1 MKNLGVW
8 CFLALGLVACG
19 GGKKREAAP
28 GPAGSDGPMSPAAGP
43 AAAGGMEPASAMG
56 TAPAGRLDPPP
67 SPLPPVHDT
76 PLAPAAPPSD
86 QLEAFLKDL
95 RAAGATEA
103 GVNALLERIKL
114 PEDAKE
120 APAAARAK
128 IIELRTPGGL
138 FGALILLCGD
148 GKTICEDDCDVAFSL
163 KQAPGKAGEL
173 VAARIPPELFSG
185 KKHEVEKA
193 PSFEATGALVVRY
206 EIAPRQ
212 PCQPEEP
219 SEYADELKRALL
231 LKVGDRRI
239 VPWQTYTEWVQNPEP
254 GHNQTVDTTLSW
266 HDGVAEGVHYLGVT
280 RDETEAFSG
289 TAPDIDNPRTETCTR
304 SLTVIVMEKG
314 KTWRSVTGKAV
325 EALRNKEP
333 GLVKLP
339 EGPKANRGCP

>member
-1 MKNLGVW
+1 MKTVIVGL
-8 CFLALGLVACG
+8 CLFLALGLVACG
-19 GGKKREAAP
+19 GKKREAAP
-28 GPAGSDGPMSPAAGP
+28 GPSGSEGSM
-43 AAAGGMEPASAMG
+43 
-56 TAPAGRLDPPP
+56 APAGEPAEGDGMG
-67 SPLPPVHDT
+67 S
-76 PLAPAAPPSD
+76 APAMGAAPGGRPDSTAIAPPATEPKASSAQPSD

-95 RAAGATEA
+95 RAASTTEA
-103 GVNALLERIKL
+103 GVNALLERLTL
-114 PEDAKE
+114 PDDAGDP
-120 APAAARAK
+120 PAAALAR
-128 IIELRTPGGL
+128 IVELRTPAGL
-138 FGALILLCGD
+138 LGALILLCGD
-148 GKTICEDDCDVAFSL
+148 GKTVCEFDCDLAFSL

-173 VAARIPPELFSG
+173 VTARVPPELFSG
-185 KKHEVEKA
+185 KNHEVEVA
-193 PSFEATGALVVRY
+193 PSFADTGALVVRY
-206 EIAPRQ
+206 ELPARQ
-212 PCQPEEP
+212 PCVRDEP

-280 RDETEAFSG
+280 RDDTEAFSG
-289 TAPDIDNPRTETCTR
+289 TAPDVDNPRTETCRR

-339 EGPKANRGCP
+339 EGPKQNRGCP

>member
-8 CFLALGLVACG
+8 CLLALGLVACG
-19 GGKKREAAP
+19 GGKTREAAP
-28 GPAGSDGPMSPAAGP
+28 APTGSGGPMTGISDPAGAGP
-43 AAAGGMEPASAMG
+43 KEAVPPMESK
-56 TAPAGRLDPPP
+56 PAGRLETTPKA
-67 SPLPPVHDT
+67 PPVD
-76 PLAPAAPPSD
+76 APRVPVPEAPPSD

-95 RAAGATEA
+95 RTASATEA

-114 PEDAKE
+114 PKDVDQ

-148 GKTICEDDCDVAFSL
+148 GKTICEFDCDLAFSL

-173 VAARIPPELFSG
+173 VAATIPPELFSG
-185 KKHEVEKA
+185 KNHEVEVA
-193 PSFEATGALVVRY
+193 PSFAATGALVVRY
-206 EIAPRQ
+206 ELAPRQ

-219 SEYADELKRALL
+219 SEYADVLKRALL

-239 VPWQTYTEWVQNPEP
+239 VPWQTYTERVQNPEP
-254 GHNQTVDTTLSW
+254 GHNQSVDTTLSW
-266 HDGVAEGVHYLGVT
+266 HDGVALGVHYLGVK

-289 TAPDIDNPRTETCTR
+289 TAADVDNPRTESCRR

-325 EALRNKEP
+325 EALRSREP
-333 GLVKLP
+333 GLVRLP
-339 EGPKANRGCP
+339 EGPQKLRGCP